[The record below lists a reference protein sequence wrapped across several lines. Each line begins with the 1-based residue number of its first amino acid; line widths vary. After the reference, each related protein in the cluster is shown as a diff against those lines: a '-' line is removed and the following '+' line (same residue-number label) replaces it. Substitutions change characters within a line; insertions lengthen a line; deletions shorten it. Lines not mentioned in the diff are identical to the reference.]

1 VPTHRLASVAP
12 QLADRIGRASSAGA
26 RRYAFAVAR
35 LACGVAGVHDRTA
48 LAVARGGLTAVPGID
63 ELVRLWELER
73 RLDAACDQSLDPD
86 AAFPDPA
93 TLRLNEECAE
103 AKAVASVIAALKPD
117 AHDAA
122 REAAYE
128 AWAAGCEPAA
138 LDALAPHLE
147 GAAADADSDADADA
161 NH

>member
-1 VPTHRLASVAP
+1 MPAYRLDSVAP
-12 QLADRIGRASSAGA
+12 SLTARIGAATPGGA
-26 RRYAFAVAR
+26 RRFAFAAAR

-48 LAVARGGLTAVPGID
+48 LDVARGGLSAGPGMD

-73 RLDAACDQSLDPD
+73 RLDAACDQGLDPD
-86 AAFPDPA
+86 AAYPDAA
-93 TLRLNEECAE
+93 TLRLHDECAE

-122 REAAYE
+122 RESAYE

-138 LDALAPHLE
+138 LDALAAHL
-147 GAAADADSDADADA
+147 GAADADASS
-161 NH
+161 

>member
-1 VPTHRLASVAP
+1 MPTHRLASVAP
-12 QLADRIGRASSAGA
+12 QLTDRIGRASSGGA
-26 RRYAFAVAR
+26 RRFAFAVAR

-48 LAVARGGLTAVPGID
+48 LDVARGGLAEGPGMD

-73 RLDAACDQSLDPD
+73 RLDAACDSGLDPD
-86 AAFPDPA
+86 AGYPDPA
-93 TLRLNEECAE
+93 TLRLHDECAE

-122 REAAYE
+122 RESAYE

-138 LDALAPHLE
+138 LDALATHLE
-147 GAAADADSDADADA
+147 AADAS
-161 NH
+161 H